1 MYALLSVVLIPIILG
16 AGTSAQSATSKA
28 ETALDVLQTWYNGST
43 GIWDTSG
50 WWNGA
55 NCMTV
60 LAYLAL
66 TDENETVRKS
76 ATEVFNNTFVV
87 GSKVNPHPNL
97 GKVIPEPPRTGD
109 VQALG
114 IVKASNWTDGSFDDD
129 SWWALAWIAAYDVTK
144 NQDYLDLAIGI
155 FDHLTSDGPTTC
167 SSGGIY
173 SDYNHD
179 YVNAITNELFLSV
192 AAHLANRVPNKE
204 KYVGWAQRQW
214 KWFQASGMIND
225 QGIINDGLTDCKN
238 SGQPIWSYN
247 QGVVL
252 GGLVELD
259 RAAPDPSY
267 LKAASRIAKAAI
279 ETLADPN
286 DVIHDICEPNSCDA
300 NARQF
305 KGIFIRNLG
314 LLHSVTP
321 NDGYVKVIRACAESI
336 WAHDRNST
344 NNQLGVDWGGP
355 ITKVDASTHSSA
367 MDALVAAIAIS

>member
-76 ATEVFNNTFVV
+76 ATEVFNHTFVV
-87 GSKVNPHPNL
+87 GSKANPHPNL

-192 AAHLANRVPNKE
+192 AAQLANRVPNNE
-204 KYVGWAQRQW
+204 KYVSWAQRQW
-214 KWFQASGMIND
+214 NWFQASGMIND
-225 QGIINDGLTDCKN
+225 QGTINDGLTDYKN

-279 ETLADPN
+279 ETLADSN
-286 DVIHDICEPNSCDA
+286 DMIHDICEPNSCDA

-344 NNQLGVDWGGP
+344 NNQLGADWGGP
-355 ITKVDASTHSSA
+355 ITKADASTHSSA

>member
-1 MYALLSVVLIPIILG
+1 MFLLEHTMYALLSVVLIPIILG

-55 NCMTV
+55 NCMIV

-155 FDHLTSDGPTTC
+155 FDHLVW
-167 SSGGIY
+167 I
-173 SDYNHD
+173 HK
-179 YVNAITNELFLSV
+179 
-192 AAHLANRVPNKE
+192 HAND
-204 KYVGWAQRQW
+204 AQLQ
-214 KWFQASGMIND
+214 
-225 QGIINDGLTDCKN
+225 C
-238 SGQPIWSYN
+238 
-247 QGVVL
+247 
-252 GGLVELD
+252 
-259 RAAPDPSY
+259 
-267 LKAASRIAKAAI
+267 
-279 ETLADPN
+279 
-286 DVIHDICEPNSCDA
+286 
-300 NARQF
+300 
-305 KGIFIRNLG
+305 
-314 LLHSVTP
+314 
-321 NDGYVKVIRACAESI
+321 
-336 WAHDRNST
+336 
-344 NNQLGVDWGGP
+344 
-355 ITKVDASTHSSA
+355 
-367 MDALVAAIAIS
+367 